1 MELALEIGIRVLL
14 AAYIGI
20 GGWLTMRV
28 LQLAGLRWWWAILL
42 WAPAGCWLVP
52 GAELAGL
59 LAAPIPV
66 ILTWAFAYAEWPALI
81 DRNRIGRRSGVTPEA
96 PRLSERARAH
106 TFFAGMDEDDATS
119 GPPPSRDLPS
129 GALEQTMPHKRQPVD
144 PDNPPILRTPN
155 SQRPPAAPPARVSH
169 RPDPAPQT
177 PAAEAGAP
185 ASTNG
190 AGPSDREN
198 WMLSGFDDQGRVLRY
213 QVRADDIRAC
223 DDGYVVGRNPQVANL
238 VISDD
243 SVSRNHACLRL
254 KGMRLLVEDLGSA
267 NGTWID
273 GRALSPHRAFE
284 VAPGASIEFG
294 GVKLTLTHA

>member
-1 MELALEIGIRVLL
+1 VDLLLEIAIRLFL
-14 AAYIGI
+14 AAYVGV

-28 LQLAGLRWWWAILL
+28 LAHAGLRWWWAILL
-42 WAPAGCWLVP
+42 WAPTGCWLVP

-81 DRNRIGRRSGVTPEA
+81 DRGRIGRRSGVAVEP
-96 PRLSERARAH
+96 PRLSARARAH
-106 TFFAGMDEDDATS
+106 TFFTGMDDD
-119 GPPPSRDLPS
+119 DLPS
-129 GALEQTMPHKRQPVD
+129 GAVEQTMPHRRQSK
-144 PDNPPILRTPN
+144 PPEEPMILQTPM
-155 SQRPPAAPPARVSH
+155 SSRPAPETPQAPETADAPPQIPER
-169 RPDPAPQT
+169 D
-177 PAAEAGAP
+177 AAAVGLK
-185 ASTNG
+185 
-190 AGPSDREN
+190 REN

-243 SVSRNHACLRL
+243 SVSRNHARLRL
-254 KGMRLLVEDLGSA
+254 KGVRLLVEDLGSA

-273 GRALSPHRAFE
+273 GRALSPHRSFE
-284 VAPGASIEFG
+284 VSHGASIEFG

>member
-1 MELALEIGIRVLL
+1 MDVLLEIAIRLFL
-14 AAYIGI
+14 AAYVGV

-28 LQLAGLRWWWAILL
+28 LARAGLRWWWAILF
-42 WAPAGCWLVP
+42 WAPTGCWLVP

-66 ILTWAFAYAEWPALI
+66 ILTWAFGYAEWPALV
-81 DRNRIGRRSGVTPEA
+81 DRGRIGRRSGITPE
-96 PRLSERARAH
+96 PPQLSERARAH
-106 TFFAGMDEDDATS
+106 SFFTGMDDD
-119 GPPPSRDLPS
+119 DLPS
-129 GALEQTMPHKRQPVD
+129 GALEQTMPRKRA
-144 PDNPPILRTPN
+144 
-155 SQRPPAAPPARVSH
+155 AAPAEPLILKPPSSSPSDHRSTVKVARDAATHDAPANSAAASA
-169 RPDPAPQT
+169 PSNAAPQSAT
-177 PAAEAGAP
+177 AEQRR
-185 ASTNG
+185 
-190 AGPSDREN
+190 DN

-243 SVSRNHACLRL
+243 SVSRSHARLRL
-254 KGMRLLVEDLGSA
+254 KGARLLIEDLGSA

-273 GRALSPHRAFE
+273 GRALSPHKAFE
-284 VAPGASIEFG
+284 VAHGASIEFG